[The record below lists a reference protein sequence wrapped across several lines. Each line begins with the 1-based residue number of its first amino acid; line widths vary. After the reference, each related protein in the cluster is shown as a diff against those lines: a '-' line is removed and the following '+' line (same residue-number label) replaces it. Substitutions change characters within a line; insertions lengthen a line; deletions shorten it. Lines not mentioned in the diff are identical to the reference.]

1 MSRDKFDMAY
11 TEAKSRPAYDG
22 QKSKAGKSSAD
33 SKAVQNQIEAD
44 GKIADSDHGRF
55 YLENATGTEF

>member
-1 MSRDKFDMAY
+1 MSRDKFDMSY
-11 TEAKSRPAYDG
+11 TEAKSRPTYDAP
-22 QKSKAGKSSAD
+22 KSKAGVSSSE